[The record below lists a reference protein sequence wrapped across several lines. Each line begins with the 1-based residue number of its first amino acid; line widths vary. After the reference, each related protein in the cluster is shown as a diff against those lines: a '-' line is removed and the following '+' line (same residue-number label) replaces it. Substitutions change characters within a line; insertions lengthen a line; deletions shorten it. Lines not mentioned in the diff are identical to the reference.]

1 MDLINSLPLSRCS
14 SLSPSRCEREWVSLC
29 LCVLLLYY
37 QFNKK
42 KIKNYNCERSK
53 HKVFCLTALR
63 NWDYEYV
70 TYKQWVLCR
79 DFLSH
84 STTFWV
90 LCFRFSQ
97 NDWYCTGLLVNA
109 LCTPRNWCLFHV
121 DFIQYCF
128 LLTHSQQYFTEQ
140 SVPIY

>member
-1 MDLINSLPLSRCS
+1 MDLINSLSRSPAVPLFLHLGVNES
-14 SLSPSRCEREWVSLC
+14 EWV
-29 LCVLLLYY
+29 CVCVCFYCIINLI
-37 QFNKK
+37 K